1 MKNHESVS
9 CMFADCSYKTNL
21 YGAFNTHKWRK
32 HTPHT
37 INDLKPGIVDG
48 PVDSPAV
55 VESFVRG
62 NTELSDDDL
71 LSEERPDEESTDLT
85 NVIELKL
92 ASVLLKIENAFL
104 VPSAA
109 VNELLEELQ
118 YLIGTVSV
126 PATQKTIIDFL

>member
-32 HTPHT
+32 HTPHA
-37 INDLKPGIVDG
+37 INDLKPGIVVG

-62 NTELSDDDL
+62 NTELSDDEL
-71 LSEERPDEESTDLT
+71 VSEERINL
-85 NVIELKL
+85 N
-92 ASVLLKIENAFL
+92 
-104 VPSAA
+104 
-109 VNELLEELQ
+109 
-118 YLIGTVSV
+118 
-126 PATQKTIIDFL
+126 